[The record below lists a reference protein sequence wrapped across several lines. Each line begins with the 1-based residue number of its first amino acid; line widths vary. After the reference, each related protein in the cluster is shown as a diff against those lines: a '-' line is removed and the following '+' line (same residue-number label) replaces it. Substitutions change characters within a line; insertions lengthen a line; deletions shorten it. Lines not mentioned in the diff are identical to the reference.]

1 MGKYSLVISAKAQ
14 AEIKYLYKLGER
26 SIIRK
31 LKTILLELMDHP
43 TTGTAKVEPL
53 RGNFAG
59 CWSRRLNRKHRIIYE
74 INDGTVTVAV
84 ITLRGHYSD
93 S

>member
-31 LKTILLELMDHP
+31 LETILQELMDHP
-43 TTGTAKVEPL
+43 TTGTGKVEPL

-59 CWSRRLNRKHRIIYE
+59 CWSRRLNRKHRIVYE
-74 INDGTVTVAV
+74 INDSTVSVFV
-84 ITLRGHYSD
+84 ISVQSHYGD
-93 S
+93 